1 MYTMSNE
8 NNYTQ
13 AINAYGQA
21 EKAKP
26 LNGVQIAEKL
36 YEAILKN
43 LYKAKKLHEDGKLDE
58 MVKVNANTFDIIAAL
73 QTRLN
78 HEDEEAKETSQF
90 LYRFYNIVFVKLAM
104 VLEIEDPI
112 KEFDDLINY
121 VKPVHQR
128 WHNLAYP
135 PKEEDNTEE

>member
-1 MYTMSNE
+1 MHTMSNE

-26 LNGVQIAEKL
+26 MSGIQIAEKL

-43 LYKAKKLHEDGKLDE
+43 LYKAKNFHEEGKLDE

-73 QTRLN
+73 QSRLN
-78 HEDEEAKETSQF
+78 QEDEEAQETS
-90 LYRFYNIVFVKLAM
+90 
-104 VLEIEDPI
+104 
-112 KEFDDLINY
+112 
-121 VKPVHQR
+121 
-128 WHNLAYP
+128 
-135 PKEEDNTEE
+135 